1 MVFAGYPLCPVG
13 GCCCLRLWACLSL
26 RTVAYCVCVQCECEC
41 KDIDTWSVEL
51 KGEHRRHGHGCGPRH
66 RSAPVGALAR
76 ADLHVRP
83 GHIRVREITMGLRDP
98 ACLLSFLR
106 PPGEQS
112 LAVSRRAGFQT
123 VLSPPSQ
130 AGGVSASV
138 SGVLHPGGLFRP
150 QASTTLRD
158 GGCCDVGLT
167 CDA

>member
-1 MVFAGYPLCPVG
+1 MA
-13 GCCCLRLWACLSL
+13 AS
-26 RTVAYCVCVQCECEC
+26 E
-41 KDIDTWSVEL
+41 
-51 KGEHRRHGHGCGPRH
+51 GEHRRHGHGCGPRH
-66 RSAPVGALAR
+66 WSAPVGALAR
-76 ADLHVRP
+76 ADLHVHC

-138 SGVLHPGGLFRP
+138 SDSGVLHPGGLFRP

-158 GGCCDVGLT
+158 GGCCDVALT
-167 CDA
+167 CDACVWRGWMMSLGSGSTDKFVALRCCCGFDTKGVHGALSG

>member
-1 MVFAGYPLCPVG
+1 MLG
-13 GCCCLRLWACLSL
+13 LRFL
-26 RTVAYCVCVQCECEC
+26 RTNLRDHGGSSNSTFPKIGDRELPFYFQVVLRHFREIGDRKNPFYFSPSLSELCV
-41 KDIDTWSVEL
+41 TRGL

-66 RSAPVGALAR
+66 WSAPVGAIAR
-76 ADLHVRP
+76 ADLHVHC

-130 AGGVSASV
+130 AGGVS
-138 SGVLHPGGLFRP
+138 
-150 QASTTLRD
+150 
-158 GGCCDVGLT
+158 
-167 CDA
+167 